1 MYIFCS
7 VVLHRNV
14 TIVYAGIS
22 GMVSKNA
29 REKQKM
35 LKKSMKNDTE
45 KSAKLVIDHVA
56 NESVHYVSVG
66 TFF

>member
-1 MYIFCS
+1 VYIFCS

-14 TIVYAGIS
+14 TIVYAG
-22 GMVSKNA
+22 MVSKNV

-45 KSAKLVIDHVA
+45 KSAKLVIDYVA
-56 NESVHYVSVG
+56 NKSVYYVSVG
-66 TFF
+66 TYF

>member
-1 MYIFCS
+1 VYIFCS

-14 TIVYAGIS
+14 RIVYA

-29 REKQKM
+29 GEKQKM

-45 KSAKLVIDHVA
+45 KSAKLVIDNVA
-56 NESVHYVSVG
+56 NKSVHYVSVG
-66 TFF
+66 TYF